1 METTMPHIMKNKFL
15 PLSILFALILPLTLA
30 LPGNVWSADLHASK
44 QAGLIGEKTNGYLG
58 LVKSA
63 PADVSKLVAD
73 INKKRN
79 SLYRSIATKNG
90 ASLLQIELLAGKKA
104 IQKTPSGYYIQL
116 PSGAWAKKP

>member
-1 METTMPHIMKNKFL
+1 MKNKFL